1 MDKLRENIQ
10 KRKLITWIIVLVY
23 IIFSGCFGFPFSNE
37 ISPFDFTKGYLI
49 VASYGIIGLLF
60 FWLLDKG
67 KSGVVLV
74 VTLFFTMIGL
84 ICRYFLEFGEASNT
98 YNFIPINIALYLLI
112 VPIYST
118 LVYYWCVCKFSAK

>member
-10 KRKLITWIIVLVY
+10 KHKLITWIIVLGY
-23 IIFSGCFGFPFSNE
+23 IIFSGCFEFPFSNE
-37 ISPFDFTKGYLI
+37 FFPFDFTKGYLI

-60 FWLLDKG
+60 FELLDKG

-84 ICRYFLEFGEASNT
+84 ICRYFLEFGEASNKM
-98 YNFIPINIALYLLI
+98 NFIPINIALYLLI

-118 LVYYWCVCKFSAK
+118 LVYWCVCKFSTK